1 MNKQFGTFYSDYLK
15 SKVKSVRGFIGA
27 TVYTNKT
34 GFKKFFPHA
43 DEKGKSTASGLRSFI
58 DIIGLPA
65 ALHTDGH
72 SNFVEGDYRKMIRKY
87 NIPFS
92 HTEPHSPW
100 QN

>member
-15 SKVKSVRGFIGA
+15 SKVKSVREFIGG

-43 DEKGKSTASGLRSFI
+43 DEKGKSTASGLQSFI

-65 ALHTDGH
+65 ALHNDGH
-72 SNFVEGDYRKMIRKY
+72 SNFVEGD
-87 NIPFS
+87 
-92 HTEPHSPW
+92 
-100 QN
+100 